1 MKHLCDACAEHLAE
15 AATVAQLLTMYNGAL
30 NLELHVHDR
39 VDLIAALTFV
49 VSQMPL
55 PQAPAKLRSASLIRQ
70 GPHGHS

>member
-30 NLELHVHDR
+30 NLDLHVHDR

-55 PQAPAKLRSASLIRQ
+55 PQAPAELRRASLIRH
-70 GPHGHS
+70 GPHAHS